1 MGTGGVCGAAPAGG
15 VRGTEAAPAGA
26 ALRHFGEVNEMV
38 RSTKH
43 RKPFCRGQQ
52 IAGK

>member
-1 MGTGGVCGAAPAGG
+1 MRVEQSDGHRQGCED
-15 VRGTEAAPAGA
+15 TEAEPPGA
-26 ALRHFGEVNEMV
+26 ALRHFSEVNEMV

-43 RKPFCRGQQ
+43 RKPFCRGRQ